1 MCVFRSLN
9 HIYTQVIDDTAGHT
23 LAAASTLDREISE
36 DMNGKDKKGKSE
48 LVGALIAR
56 RAMAKGV
63 EQVAFDRGGQAVGV
77 STGRRR
83 AVSGYDCQLF
93 VCLQAAEPGEH
104 HQGAS

>member
-9 HIYTQVIDDTAGHT
+9 HIYTQVIDDTVGHT

-63 EQVAFDRGGQAVGV
+63 EQVAFDRGGFRYQ
-77 STGRRR
+77 GRIK
-83 AVSGYDCQLF
+83 ALAE
-93 VCLQAAEPGEH
+93 AARK
-104 HQGAS
+104 QGLKF